1 MSLIIH
7 DNATNSYDDNN
18 ITIEIETH
26 DNYTNQSKV
35 VWSAKQMLTLS
46 MIIDYLTDL
55 LHH

>member
-46 MIIDYLTDL
+46 MIIDYLRDL
-55 LHH
+55 RHH